1 MGHFHPWESVWL
13 LLLPILAS
21 NQKTPAKTTPAPA
34 GATDAILWYCSVLS
48 LIQKRVVHT
57 VKKDCCPAYKNCK
70 NQIVFP
76 YGHDLFGR
84 RKKNHWPILS
94 TCVKEIIRLI
104 KRGSEM
110 TENRQTKQMADLINL
125 AMDQMGVA
133 VTIRPNY
140 QSRDDQ
146 AGFSVKSDLD
156 KHL

>member
-1 MGHFHPWESVWL
+1 M
-13 LLLPILAS
+13 
-21 NQKTPAKTTPAPA
+21 
-34 GATDAILWYCSVLS
+34 C
-48 LIQKRVVHT
+48 KRDN
-57 VKKDCCPAYKNCK
+57 KID
-70 NQIVFP
+70 
-76 YGHDLFGR
+76 
-84 RKKNHWPILS
+84 
-94 TCVKEIIRLI
+94 